1 MLTTPFES
9 VPREVKKSAL
19 EGRGRV
25 KVAGIEYGA
34 GSSALLLG
42 LWCNSAQW
50 SIWMLGGMGQ
60 SCSRYVEICLNGGV
74 VCIVERTHRWREEG
88 VCLEQEPN
96 TGDQQEWPNGKPS
109 LARGLTVAR
118 RKSESRV
125 TGSEQLGFHCDYT
138 MFKLRMLDE
147 RERILQDTLPRSLV
161 S

>member
-1 MLTTPFES
+1 
-9 VPREVKKSAL
+9 
-19 EGRGRV
+19 
-25 KVAGIEYGA
+25 
-34 GSSALLLG
+34 
-42 LWCNSAQW
+42 
-50 SIWMLGGMGQ
+50 MLGGMGQ
-60 SCSRYVEICLNGGV
+60 SCPRYVGICLNVNV
-74 VCIVERTHRWREEG
+74 VCIVERTHRWGEER

-96 TGDQQEWPNGKPS
+96 TGDQEEWPSGKPS

>member
-1 MLTTPFES
+1 MTPFES
-9 VPREVKKSAL
+9 VPREVKKSTL

-50 SIWMLGGMGQ
+50 SIWTLGGMGQ
-60 SCSRYVEICLNGGV
+60 SCSRYVGICLNGGV
-74 VCIVERTHRWREEG
+74 VCIVERTHRWREER

-96 TGDQQEWPNGKPS
+96 TGGQEEWPNGEPS
-109 LARGLTVAR
+109 LARDVTVAG

-125 TGSEQLGFHCDYT
+125 IA
-138 MFKLRMLDE
+138 R
-147 RERILQDTLPRSLV
+147 
-161 S
+161 